1 MPPII
6 AALPLIAAIGGIAS
20 AGTTIGLD
28 LANSGGPS
36 TPKPV
41 PPTGP
46 TPAQQQADAAQ
57 KTAAVGQQLP
67 TIEGLTSGY
76 ANPEYYGQQGALA
89 AGVAGES
96 GGTGAAASAVEKAF
110 GLPPGTLSGVTGG
123 GGGGRASGTPSK
135 FTPAGTGGTNQGAF
149 PTGETDLSS
158 FVNTFFRG

>member
-6 AALPLIAAIGGIAS
+6 AALPVIAAIAGIGA

-28 LANSGGPS
+28 VANAGGPS
-36 TPKPV
+36 MPKPV
-41 PPTGP
+41 PPAGP

-67 TIEGLTSGY
+67 TIEGLTSGF
-76 ANPEYYGQQGALA
+76 ANPDYYGQQGALA

-96 GGTGAAASAVEKAF
+96 GGPGAAASAVEKAF
-110 GLPPGTLSGVTGG
+110 GLPPGTLSGVSGGTGG
-123 GGGGRASGTPSK
+123 GAPGTPQK

-149 PTGETDLSS
+149 PPGETDLSS